1 MGMNDVFVN
10 LVGGLKIQDPAA
22 DLAIIAS
29 LASSNANDPIAGGT
43 VLVGEV
49 GLAGEVRS
57 VSKIEQ
63 RLQESAALGFNKA
76 IVPARNLKDK
86 YSIKGLK
93 VIGIKTVQEAFKTIF

>member
-22 DLAIIAS
+22 DLAIIAALS
-29 LASSNANDPIAGGT
+29 SSNANDPITNGT
-43 VLVGEV
+43 VLIGEV

-63 RLQESAALGFNKA
+63 RLQESAALGFNVA
-76 IVPARNLKDK
+76 IVPERNLKDK
-86 YSIKGLK
+86 RSIKGLK
-93 VIGIKTVQEAFKTIF
+93 VVGVKSVKDAFNSIF